1 MYKDKVIDEGVL
13 AGIDW
18 VIAGGESG
26 PGARPMQPDW
36 ARSLRDQCSTAGV
49 SFFFKQ
55 WGQHGLVSL
64 SRSLQ
69 YKTV

>member
-18 VIAGGESG
+18 FIAGGESG
-26 PGARPMQPDW
+26 PGARHMQPDW

-55 WGQHGLVSL
+55 
-64 SRSLQ
+64 
-69 YKTV
+69 